1 MNLPKPL
8 NDLVENLK
16 RLPGIGNKTF
26 PRLALFIL
34 NDLEKEEAASLSEAL
49 ISVKENLSFC
59 EICGVIKEDACPICQ
74 DNKRDQST
82 IMVVETIK
90 DLLVFENTNNYFG
103 LYHILGGTIDFSKGI
118 EPDDL
123 KIDSLIKRA
132 NSNKEI
138 ILALNGA
145 VDGQLTSNYIEELL
159 KDKDVTLSKIAY
171 GLPVGADLSFADDK
185 TLKVALQNRM
195 KVK

>member
-16 RLPGIGNKTF
+16 RLPGIGDKTAL
-26 PRLALFIL
+26 RLALFIL
-34 NDLEKEEAASLSEAL
+34 NDLEKEEAASLSEAI

-90 DLLVFENTNNYFG
+90 DLLVLENTNNYFG

-123 KIDSLIKRA
+123 EIDSLIKRA

-159 KDKDVTLSKIAY
+159 KDKDVTLTKIAY